1 MAKPKS
7 ESLPNRHAYTRVS
20 YLHQAAS
27 YLATVQVQIPDAD
40 ADADSSQPHKDAH
53 QLAARLQKLRSTNE
67 KVARRFV
74 SDIRAVS
81 LKAQIRPSPSVKQM
95 MCKFCDSLLIEGKS
109 CATTVENLSKGGK
122 KPWADV
128 MVTKCRTC
136 GNVKRFPVSAPRQK
150 RRPFR
155 EPKSGEG
162 QDGMMVDTTAEG
174 SAQLTGGE

>member
-27 YLATVQVQIPDAD
+27 YLATVQIPDAD
-40 ADADSSQPHKDAH
+40 SPSNSSSRSEEDA
-53 QLAARLQKLRSTNE
+53 QLARIEKLRSTNE
-67 KVARRFV
+67 KVARRFI

-95 MCKFCDSLLIEGKS
+95 MCKFCNSLLVEGQS
-109 CATTVENLSKGGK
+109 CTTTVENLSKGGK

-128 MVTKCRTC
+128 MVTKCNTC
-136 GNVKRFPVSAPRQK
+136 DNVKRFPVNAPRQK

-155 EPKSGEG
+155 EPKTVEG
-162 QDGMMVDTTAEG
+162 QDTLIEDTTAEA
-174 SAQLTGGE
+174 SAQSTGVE

>member
-27 YLATVQVQIPDAD
+27 YLATVQPRPGTDSTSN
-40 ADADSSQPHKDAH
+40 SSQPHDAP
-53 QLAARLQKLRSTNE
+53 RVTSLRKHSTMRTTE
-67 KVARRFV
+67 TVARRFV

-81 LKAQIRPSPSVKQM
+81 LKAQIRPSPLLKQM
-95 MCKFCDSLLIEGKS
+95 MCKYCDSLLVEGKTCS
-109 CATTVENLSKGGK
+109 TRVENMSKGGK

-128 MVTKCRTC
+128 MVTKCQTC

-155 EPKSGEG
+155 EPKVVGE
-162 QDGMMVDTTAEG
+162 QEATPAVSDM
-174 SAQLTGGE
+174 STGND

>member
-27 YLATVQVQIPDAD
+27 YLATVQIPDAD
-40 ADADSSQPHKDAH
+40 SPPNSSSRSQEDA
-53 QLAARLQKLRSTNE
+53 QLARIENLRSTNE

-95 MCKFCDSLLIEGKS
+95 MCKYCDSLLIEGKS
-109 CATTVENLSKGGK
+109 CTTTVENPSKGGK

-128 MVTKCRTC
+128 MVTMCKTC
-136 GNVKRFPVSAPRQK
+136 SNVKRFPVNTSRQK

-155 EPKSGEG
+155 EPKTTEG
-162 QDGMMVDTTAEG
+162 HDAMVEDTTAEA
-174 SAQLTGGE
+174 SAQSTGGE

>member
-20 YLHQAAS
+20 YLHQAAA
-27 YLATVQVQIPDAD
+27 YLATVQSPNS
-40 ADADSSQPHKDAH
+40 DSRHAPHALDDEEHSK
-53 QLAARLQKLRSTNE
+53 TNE
-67 KVARRFV
+67 TVARRFV

-81 LKAQIRPSPSVKQM
+81 LKAQIRPSPSLKQT
-95 MCKFCDSLLIEGKS
+95 MCKYCDSLLVEGKTCS
-109 CATTVENLSKGGK
+109 TTVENLSKGGK

-128 MVTKCRTC
+128 LVTKCKTC

-155 EPKSGEG
+155 EQKTVEG
-162 QDGMMVDTTAEG
+162 QDTTPAVSEM
-174 SAQLTGGE
+174 STGGD

>member
-27 YLATVQVQIPDAD
+27 YLATVQIS
-40 ADADSSQPHKDAH
+40 DADSPSNSLSRSQEDA
-53 QLAARLQKLRSTNE
+53 QLARIEELRSTNE
-67 KVARRFV
+67 KVARRFI

-95 MCKFCDSLLIEGKS
+95 MCKFCDSLLVEGQS
-109 CATTVENLSKGGK
+109 CTTTVENLSKGGK

-128 MVTKCRTC
+128 MVTKCNTC
-136 GNVKRFPVSAPRQK
+136 DNVKRFPVNAPRQK

-155 EPKSGEG
+155 EHKTTEG
-162 QDGMMVDTTAEG
+162 QDAMMEDTTAG
-174 SAQLTGGE
+174 ASAQSTGVE

>member
-1 MAKPKS
+1 MAKPKN

-27 YLATVQVQIPDAD
+27 YLATVQIPDAQVPSN
-40 ADADSSQPHKDAH
+40 SSRPHQD
-53 QLAARLQKLRSTNE
+53 ARLAGLEKMRSTTE

-81 LKAQIRPSPSVKQM
+81 LKAQIRPSPLVKQT

-109 CATTVENLSKGGK
+109 CTTTVENLSKGGK

-128 MVTKCRTC
+128 MVTKCKTC

-155 EPKSGEG
+155 DSKAVEE
-162 QDGMMVDTTAEG
+162 QDTMAEV
-174 SAQLTGGE
+174 SAPSAPSE

>member
-27 YLATVQVQIPDAD
+27 YLATVQIPH
-40 ADADSSQPHKDAH
+40 ADSPPNSSSRSHGDA
-53 QLAARLQKLRSTNE
+53 QLVRLGKLRSTNE

-109 CATTVENLSKGGK
+109 CITTVENLSKGGK

-128 MVTKCRTC
+128 MVTKCKTC
-136 GNVKRFPVSAPRQK
+136 DNVKRFPVNAPRQK

-155 EPKSGEG
+155 EPKTVEG
-162 QDGMMVDTTAEG
+162 QDVMVEDTTAEA
-174 SAQLTGGE
+174 SDQSTGVK